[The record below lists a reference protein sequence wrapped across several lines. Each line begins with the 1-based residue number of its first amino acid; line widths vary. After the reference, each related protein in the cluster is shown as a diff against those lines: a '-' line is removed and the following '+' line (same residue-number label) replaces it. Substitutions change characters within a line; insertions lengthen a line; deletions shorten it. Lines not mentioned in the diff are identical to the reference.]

1 MKTINYWMFV
11 CCLLWLAACG
21 NQQHENAMAKQDIT
35 SHSEEKTM
43 TSSKKADED
52 LSSTSD
58 QKAKIL
64 QVQHVKTPKPLV
76 KKNQKIIKTADVR
89 FQVKNLAKSI
99 AKIQAMI
106 RKHEGYVSSAKQD
119 RQYNRLQSKIIVR
132 VESDKFEDLLDEMVH
147 EATFID
153 YKNVKADDVT
163 EEFVDIQSR
172 LKTKRA
178 VEKRYLEILEK
189 AKSIEEILKV
199 ENQLRVIREE
209 IEAKE
214 GRLKLLVDQINYSTI
229 SMEIYQRVATAEAPS
244 DGFFTKMGRG
254 LASGWKGILSFI
266 IGLAYAWPALLVFGV
281 GGFFGVRYVRKRLAR
296 KV

>member
-1 MKTINYWMFV
+1 MKTLNYWLMLG
-11 CCLLWLAACG
+11 CLLWLTACG
-21 NQQHENAMAKQDIT
+21 TRQYSEKQSREDIVT
-35 SHSEEKTM
+35 STEEKTVQ
-43 TSSKKADED
+43 TNDKKADLGLE
-52 LSSTSD
+52 TSP
-58 QKAKIL
+58 KIL
-64 QVQHVKTPKPLV
+64 RVQHVKTPKPLV

-106 RKHEGYVSSAKQD
+106 RKHDGYVSSAKQD
-119 RQYNRLQSKIIVR
+119 RQYNRLQSKIVVR

-147 EATFID
+147 EAIFID
-153 YKNVKADDVT
+153 HKNVKADDVT

-178 VEKRYLEILEK
+178 VEKRYLEILGK

-214 GRLKLLVDQINYSTI
+214 GRLKFLVDQINYSTI
-229 SMEIYQRVATAEAPS
+229 SMEIYQRTETAQAPS
-244 DGFFTKMGRG
+244 DGFFTKMGKG
-254 LASGWKGILSFI
+254 FGAGWKGVLNFI
-266 IGLAYAWPALLVFGV
+266 IGLTYAWPALLVFGV
-281 GGFFGVRYVRKRLAR
+281 GGFFGVRYLRKRFAR